1 MSRIAMRGFQLVV
14 LTLLMS
20 AILTV
25 PSDAKMGHVRVWFT
39 KAGLI
44 AGAGAGSGVL
54 TFDGREHPFTVY
66 GLSLGVTVGAS
77 TSRLVGR
84 ASYLHQLSDF
94 AGTYSAV
101 GVGGALVA
109 GGGGVQLKND
119 KGVIL
124 TLHGVKAG
132 LEFSSNVSG
141 VRITLD

>member
-1 MSRIAMRGFQLVV
+1 MKSTATRIFQLAV
-14 LTLLMS
+14 LTLLVS
-20 AILTV
+20 VTLTELA
-25 PSDAKMGHVRVWFT
+25 DAKMGYVRVRFT
-39 KAGLI
+39 KAALI
-44 AGAGAGSGVL
+44 AGAGVGSGVL
-54 TFDGREHPFTVY
+54 TFDGRNHPFSVY
-66 GLSLGVTVGAS
+66 GLSLGVSAGAS
-77 TSRLVGR
+77 ITRLVGS
-84 ASYLHQLSDF
+84 ASYLSQLSDF
-94 AGTYSAV
+94 PGTYSAV